1 MGIGKHVASRSK
13 LRIEPLLTGAAFKEF
28 LMAPCRGLASPSA
41 LRPLPLRLEVSFE
54 STAVVE
60 RDLDLVKLLVRI
72 PSRIPS
78 DQPQL
83 NIRDT
88 ALAVS
93 HECGGACSY
102 P

>member
-1 MGIGKHVASRSK
+1 
-13 LRIEPLLTGAAFKEF
+13 
-28 LMAPCRGLASPSA
+28 
-41 LRPLPLRLEVSFE
+41 LEVSFE

-88 ALAVS
+88 ALAVN